1 MAGKTIEAVIEI
13 PKGSRNKYEFD
24 HDRHVMRLDR
34 RLFTATVYPADYGFI
49 PDTLAEDGDPLDV
62 LVILAEPTFPG
73 CYIQARPL
81 GVFWMRDENGPDAKV
96 ISVVAGDPDYENV
109 REVTDLPKHF
119 RDEIEHFFNVYK
131 DLEPG
136 KSTLTAG
143 FEGADAAWKVI
154 DDAAHRWKA
163 ADEGLSRGT
172 GFRQQLMV
180 SQAEF
185 DQLLDLL
192 RAFVRREVMPAEADI
207 DASDEI
213 PARLIAQAKEMGL
226 YGYALPT
233 DYGGLGLSVEQ
244 QVRVGIELGYTSP
257 AFRSLFGT
265 NNGIAGQ
272 VLVLAGTEEQRK
284 QWLPRLASG
293 EVVAS
298 FALTEPDAGSDPSRL
313 VTTASQVKGDGPG
326 GTGGGSPPGTREVG
340 GGWVI
345 DGLKRYI
352 TNAPAADVFMV
363 FARTDPQA
371 PPGKGIGVFLVP
383 ARTDGVAVAARDHKM
398 GQAGAW
404 TADVAFTGVRVPA
417 DALIGEAPQAGYAT
431 AMRSLAHG
439 RLTIAAVCVGVAA
452 RLIDESVAYAKQR
465 YQGGQRIGD
474 YQLVQAMLADSHTEY
489 LAARALVL
497 DAAARY
503 DDGTDRRLGPSA
515 AKYFASEAVGR
526 IADRAVQIHGGSGYI
541 RGIPVERL
549 YRDVRL
555 FRIYEGT
562 SQIQQ
567 LVIARELLR

>member
-1 MAGKTIEAVIEI
+1 M
-13 PKGSRNKYEFD
+13 
-24 HDRHVMRLDR
+24 
-34 RLFTATVYPADYGFI
+34 
-49 PDTLAEDGDPLDV
+49 
-62 LVILAEPTFPG
+62 
-73 CYIQARPL
+73 
-81 GVFWMRDENGPDAKV
+81 
-96 ISVVAGDPDYENV
+96 
-109 REVTDLPKHF
+109 VT
-119 RDEIEHFFNVYK
+119 E
-131 DLEPG
+131 
-136 KSTLTAG
+136 T
-143 FEGADAAWKVI
+143 
-154 DDAAHRWKA
+154 
-163 ADEGLSRGT
+163 
-172 GFRQQLMV
+172 
-180 SQAEF
+180 EF

-192 RAFVRREVMPAEADI
+192 RGFIRREVMPAEAAI
-207 DASDEI
+207 DESDEI

-233 DYGGLGLSVEQ
+233 EYGGLGLSVGQ
-244 QVRVGIELGYTSP
+244 QVRLTIELGYTSP

-272 VLVLAGTEEQRK
+272 VLVLAGTDQQRK
-284 QWLPRLASG
+284 HWLPRLASG

-313 VTTASQVKGDGPG
+313 VTSARQVKGAG
-326 GTGGGSPPGTREVG
+326 EVVG
-340 GGWVI
+340 GGVWII

-352 TNAPAADVFMV
+352 TNAPMADVFMV

-371 PPGKGIGVFLVP
+371 PPGRGIGVFVVP
-383 ARTDGVAVAARDHKM
+383 ARAEGVAVAARDHKM

-417 DALIGEAPQAGYAT
+417 DALVGEQAQAGYAT

-439 RLTIAAVCVGVAA
+439 RLIIAALCVGVAA
-452 RLIDESVAYAKQR
+452 RLVDESVSYAKER
-465 YQGGQRIGD
+465 SQGGHRIGE

-489 LAARALVL
+489 LAARSLVL
-497 DAAARY
+497 DAAAQY
-503 DDGTDRRLGPSA
+503 ESGADQRLAPSA

>member
-1 MAGKTIEAVIEI
+1 M
-13 PKGSRNKYEFD
+13 
-24 HDRHVMRLDR
+24 
-34 RLFTATVYPADYGFI
+34 
-49 PDTLAEDGDPLDV
+49 
-62 LVILAEPTFPG
+62 
-73 CYIQARPL
+73 
-81 GVFWMRDENGPDAKV
+81 
-96 ISVVAGDPDYENV
+96 
-109 REVTDLPKHF
+109 VTQ
-119 RDEIEHFFNVYK
+119 
-131 DLEPG
+131 
-136 KSTLTAG
+136 S
-143 FEGADAAWKVI
+143 
-154 DDAAHRWKA
+154 
-163 ADEGLSRGT
+163 
-172 GFRQQLMV
+172 
-180 SQAEF
+180 EF

-192 RAFVRREVMPAEADI
+192 RGFIRREVMPAEAGI
-207 DASDEI
+207 DESDEI
-213 PARLIAQAKEMGL
+213 PARLIAQAKEIGL

-233 DYGGLGLSVEQ
+233 EYGGLGLSVEQ
-244 QVRVGIELGYTSP
+244 QVRLTIELGYTCP

-272 VLVLAGTEEQRK
+272 VLVLAGTEQQRK

-313 VTTASQVKGDGPG
+313 VTTARQVHGDGE
-326 GTGGGSPPGTREVG
+326 TGA
-340 GGWVI
+340 GWVI

-352 TNAPAADVFMV
+352 TNAPAADIFMV

-371 PPGKGIGVFLVP
+371 PPGKGIGVFVVP
-383 ARTDGVAVAARDHKM
+383 ARAEGVAVAARDHKM

-417 DALIGEAPQAGYAT
+417 DALVGEEARAGYAT

-439 RLTIAAVCVGVAA
+439 RLIIAALCVGVAA
-452 RLIDESVAYAKQR
+452 RLVDESVSYAKER
-465 YQGGQRIGD
+465 SQGGRPIGE
-474 YQLVQAMLADSHTEY
+474 YQLVQAMLADSQTEY
-489 LAARALVL
+489 MAARSLVL
-497 DAAARY
+497 DAAVQY
-503 DDGTDRRLGPSA
+503 DSGADRRLAPSA

>member
-1 MAGKTIEAVIEI
+1 M
-13 PKGSRNKYEFD
+13 
-24 HDRHVMRLDR
+24 
-34 RLFTATVYPADYGFI
+34 
-49 PDTLAEDGDPLDV
+49 
-62 LVILAEPTFPG
+62 
-73 CYIQARPL
+73 
-81 GVFWMRDENGPDAKV
+81 
-96 ISVVAGDPDYENV
+96 
-109 REVTDLPKHF
+109 VT
-119 RDEIEHFFNVYK
+119 E
-131 DLEPG
+131 
-136 KSTLTAG
+136 T
-143 FEGADAAWKVI
+143 
-154 DDAAHRWKA
+154 
-163 ADEGLSRGT
+163 
-172 GFRQQLMV
+172 
-180 SQAEF
+180 EF

-192 RAFVRREVMPAEADI
+192 RAFIRREVMPAEAGI
-207 DASDEI
+207 DESDEI
-213 PARLIAQAKEMGL
+213 PARLIEQAKEMGL

-233 DYGGLGLSVEQ
+233 EYGGLGLSVDQ
-244 QVRVGIELGYTSP
+244 QVRLTMELGYTCP

-313 VTTASQVKGDGPG
+313 VTTARQMKGEG
-326 GTGGGSPPGTREVG
+326 EVG
-340 GGWVI
+340 GDWVI

-352 TNAPAADVFMV
+352 TNAPAADAFMV
-363 FARTDPQA
+363 FARTDPDA
-371 PPGKGIGVFLVP
+371 PPGKGIGVFVVP
-383 ARTDGVAVAARDHKM
+383 ARTKGVAVAARDHKM

-417 DALIGEAPQAGYAT
+417 DALVGEQAQAGYAT

-439 RLTIAAVCVGVAA
+439 RLIIAAMCVGVAA
-452 RLIDESVAYAKQR
+452 RLIDESVSYAKER
-465 YQGGQRIGD
+465 SQGGHRIGE

-489 LAARALVL
+489 LAARSLVL
-497 DAAARY
+497 DAAAQY
-503 DDGTDRRLGPSA
+503 EAGTDQRLAPSA

>member
-1 MAGKTIEAVIEI
+1 M
-13 PKGSRNKYEFD
+13 
-24 HDRHVMRLDR
+24 
-34 RLFTATVYPADYGFI
+34 
-49 PDTLAEDGDPLDV
+49 
-62 LVILAEPTFPG
+62 
-73 CYIQARPL
+73 
-81 GVFWMRDENGPDAKV
+81 
-96 ISVVAGDPDYENV
+96 
-109 REVTDLPKHF
+109 VT
-119 RDEIEHFFNVYK
+119 E
-131 DLEPG
+131 
-136 KSTLTAG
+136 T
-143 FEGADAAWKVI
+143 
-154 DDAAHRWKA
+154 
-163 ADEGLSRGT
+163 
-172 GFRQQLMV
+172 
-180 SQAEF
+180 EF
-185 DQLLDLL
+185 DQLLDVV
-192 RAFVRREVMPAEADI
+192 REFIRREVMPAEAGI
-207 DASDEI
+207 DESDEI
-213 PARLIAQAKEMGL
+213 PARLIEQAKQMGL

-233 DYGGLGLSVEQ
+233 EYGGLGLSVVQ
-244 QVRVGIELGYTSP
+244 QVRLTMELGYTSP

-272 VLVLAGTEEQRK
+272 VLVLAGTDQQRK

-313 VTTASQVKGDGPG
+313 VTTATPQD
-326 GTGGGSPPGTREVG
+326 

-352 TNAPAADVFMV
+352 TNAPAADAFMV
-363 FARTDPQA
+363 FARTDPDA
-371 PPGKGIGVFLVP
+371 PPGKGIGVFIVP
-383 ARTDGVAVAARDHKM
+383 ARTPGITVAARDHKM

-404 TADVAFTGVRVPA
+404 TADVALTGVRVPA
-417 DALIGEAPQAGYAT
+417 DALVGEAAQAGYAT

-439 RLTIAAVCVGVAA
+439 RLTIAAMCVGVAA
-452 RLIDESVAYAKQR
+452 RLIDESVAKER
-465 YQGGQRIGD
+465 SQGGHRIGE

-489 LAARALVL
+489 LAARSLVL
-497 DAAARY
+497 DAAAQY
-503 DDGTDRRLGPSA
+503 DAGTDRRLAPSA

>member
-1 MAGKTIEAVIEI
+1 MVTTT
-13 PKGSRNKYEFD
+13 EFD
-24 HDRHVMRLDR
+24 EL
-34 RLFTATVYPADYGFI
+34 
-49 PDTLAEDGDPLDV
+49 LDV
-62 LVILAEPTFPG
+62 L
-73 CYIQARPL
+73 
-81 GVFWMRDENGPDAKV
+81 RDF
-96 ISVVAGDPDYENV
+96 I
-109 REVTDLPKHF
+109 RH
-119 RDEIEHFFNVYK
+119 
-131 DLEPG
+131 
-136 KSTLTAG
+136 
-143 FEGADAAWKVI
+143 
-154 DDAAHRWKA
+154 
-163 ADEGLSRGT
+163 
-172 GFRQQLMV
+172 
-180 SQAEF
+180 
-185 DQLLDLL
+185 
-192 RAFVRREVMPAEADI
+192 EVMPAEADI
-207 DASDEI
+207 DSSDEI
-213 PARLIAQAKEMGL
+213 PAQLIAQAKEMGL

-233 DYGGLGLSVEQ
+233 EYGGLGLSVEQ
-244 QVRVGIELGYTSP
+244 QVRVTIELGYTSP

-313 VTTASQVKGDGPG
+313 TTLATPEGD
-326 GTGGGSPPGTREVG
+326 
-340 GGWVI
+340 GWVI

-371 PPGKGIGVFLVP
+371 PPGRGIGVFVVP
-383 ARTDGVAVAARDHKM
+383 ASAPGVAVAARDHKM

-404 TADVAFTGVRVPA
+404 TADVAFTGVRVPG
-417 DALIGEAPQAGYAT
+417 DALVGEAAQAGYAT

-439 RLTIAAVCVGVAA
+439 RLVIAAMCVGVAA
-452 RLIDESVAYAKQR
+452 RLVDESVSYAKER
-465 YQGGQRIGD
+465 SQGGHPIGE
-474 YQLVQAMLADSHTEY
+474 YQLVQAMLADSQTEY

-497 DAAARY
+497 DAAVQY
-503 DDGTDRRLGPSA
+503 DAGTDRRLAPSA

-541 RGIPVERL
+541 RGVPVERL

-567 LVIARELLR
+567 LVIAREMLRS